1 MSMLHLN
8 ARMRRAAMIAATLA
22 LTLAALAAP
31 APWAHSAEDMAGVAK
46 GQRIVAIGGSVTEI
60 VYALGEQ
67 GRLAGR
73 DSTSVYPEAALALP
87 DVGYMRAIS
96 PEGVLGIDPDAIIT
110 LEGSGPPEAIE
121 VLKKASVPLALVPET
136 FDEAGILEKI
146 RVVGAA
152 LGVDGKAAK
161 LSADVK
167 ADIDAALALTSAI
180 SERKRVLFILSLQ
193 GGKVLASGTGTAA
206 DGIIAMAGGVNV
218 ISDFPG
224 YKALTDEAIITA
236 RPDLILMMDRGG
248 DHSAANSDMKA
259 HPALSQ
265 TPAVQANAIV
275 RMDGAYLLGFGP
287 RTASAARDL
296 ARALYGD
303 QVVN

>member
-8 ARMRRAAMIAATLA
+8 ARMRRAAMLAATLA